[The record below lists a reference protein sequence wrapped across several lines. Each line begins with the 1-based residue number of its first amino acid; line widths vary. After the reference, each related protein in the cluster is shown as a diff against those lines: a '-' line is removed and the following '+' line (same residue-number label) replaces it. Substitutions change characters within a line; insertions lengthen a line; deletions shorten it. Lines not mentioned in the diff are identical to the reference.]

1 MNMTT
6 TALWLRAASASEK
19 VFPSTVVRVNPG
31 AGAPTWGA
39 AARRACD
46 RIRPPASRR
55 DVRAGRMEDSPFT
68 ASEEAGTI
76 NYSRTSTSLAVRSLP
91 RREPPP
97 SLRSGDYS
105 RRELLGD
112 GGATSSVS
120 AFDRGHGKSSEASGI
135 TLAAREVSQRGRRRA
150 PRERSD
156 V

>member
-91 RREPPP
+91 RRKPPP

-105 RRELLGD
+105 RRALSPEKRE
-112 GGATSSVS
+112 GGA
-120 AFDRGHGKSSEASGI
+120 ARRGRKAPERDRGGGGGRTGRSRSP
-135 TLAAREVSQRGRRRA
+135 VGRR
-150 PRERSD
+150 PRSYAAA
-156 V
+156 